1 MFKEF
6 IQKYKFWIFVTLAS
20 LIAICYLSFKLMG
33 IKDYSSDIEKLKT
46 ENVVLQ
52 SNVDNLKK
60 ENLAYEAKNRILE
73 SDRSMLNDSV
83 DVLNDKIEKIKKD
96 HGKKNGNIDN
106 LDNAQLIDYFSKHL
120 SKTN

>member
-1 MFKEF
+1 
-6 IQKYKFWIFVTLAS
+6 
-20 LIAICYLSFKLMG
+20 MG
-33 IKDYSSDIEKLKT
+33 IKDYSSDIEKLRT
-46 ENVVLQ
+46 ENAVLQ

-60 ENLAYEAKNRILE
+60 ENMAYEAKNRTLE
-73 SDRSMLNDSV
+73 SDRSVLSDSV

>member
-6 IQKYKFWIFVTLAS
+6 IQKYKSWIFVT
-20 LIAICYLSFKLMG
+20 IAALLVICYLSYKLMG

-46 ENVVLQ
+46 ENAVLQ
-52 SNVDNLKK
+52 SNVDRLKN
-60 ENLAYEAKNRILE
+60 ENLVYEAKNKILR
-73 SDRSMLNDSV
+73 SDRSVLNDSV
-83 DVLNDKIEKIKKD
+83 DVLNDKIQKIKKD
-96 HGKKNGNIDN
+96 HAKKNGNIDN

>member
-6 IQKYKFWIFVTLAS
+6 IQKYKIWIFAILAA
-20 LIAICYLSFKLMG
+20 LLVICYLSFKLMG
-33 IKDYSSDIEKLKT
+33 IKDYSSDIEKLRT
-46 ENVVLQ
+46 ENAVLQ

-60 ENLAYEAKNRILE
+60 ENMAYEAKNRILE
-73 SDRSMLNDSV
+73 SDRSVLSDSI

-106 LDNAQLIDYFSKHL
+106 LDNVQLIDYFSKHL

>member
-6 IQKYKFWIFVTLAS
+6 IQKYKLWIFITLAA
-20 LIAICYLSFKLMG
+20 LLVICYLSFKLMG
-33 IKDYSSDIEKLKT
+33 LKDYSPDIEKLKT
-46 ENVVLQ
+46 ENAVLQ

-60 ENLAYEAKNRILE
+60 ENLAYEAKNRVLE
-73 SDRSMLNDSV
+73 SNRSVLSDSV

>member
-6 IQKYKFWIFVTLAS
+6 IQKYKIWIFVTFAAL
-20 LIAICYLSFKLMG
+20 LVICFLSYKLMG
-33 IKDYSSDIEKLKT
+33 IKDYSSDIERMKT
-46 ENVVLQ
+46 ENAVLQ
-52 SNVDNLKK
+52 SNVDRLKN
-60 ENLAYEAKNRILE
+60 ENLAYEAKNKILR
-73 SDRSMLNDSV
+73 SDRSVMSDSI

-96 HGKKNGNIDN
+96 HAKKNGNIDN